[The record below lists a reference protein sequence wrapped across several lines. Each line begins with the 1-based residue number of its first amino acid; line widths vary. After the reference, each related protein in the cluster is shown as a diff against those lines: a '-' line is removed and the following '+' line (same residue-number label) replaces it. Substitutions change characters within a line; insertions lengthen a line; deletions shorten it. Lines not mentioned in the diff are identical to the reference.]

1 MQRIKILVVE
11 TNEEMYVV
19 ETNTVYKTLYGLVY
33 YPYEKMKIEE
43 DIYLVYSKNT
53 DDFLKKNRIINNTQI
68 YGTFVILK
76 EKNNEIISLND
87 NEIKRLK
94 KYIKGDDNK

>member
-1 MQRIKILVVE
+1 MKTIKILVVE
-11 TNEEMYVV
+11 TNEEVYVV
-19 ETNTVYKTLYGLVY
+19 ETNTIHKTLYGLVY

-43 DIYLVYSKNT
+43 DISLIYSKNT
-53 DDFLKKNRIINNTQI
+53 NGFLKKNRIINNTQI

-76 EKNNEIISLND
+76 EKDNEIVSLSD

-94 KYIKGDDNK
+94 RYIKGDDNK

>member
-11 TNEEMYVV
+11 TNEEIYVV
-19 ETNTVYKTLYGLVY
+19 ETNTIHKTLYGLVY

-43 DIYLVYSKNT
+43 DIYLIYSKET
-53 DDFLKKNRIINNTQI
+53 DDILKKNRIINNTQI

-76 EKNNEIISLND
+76 EKNNEIVSLSD

-94 KYIKGDDNK
+94 KFIKGDDNK